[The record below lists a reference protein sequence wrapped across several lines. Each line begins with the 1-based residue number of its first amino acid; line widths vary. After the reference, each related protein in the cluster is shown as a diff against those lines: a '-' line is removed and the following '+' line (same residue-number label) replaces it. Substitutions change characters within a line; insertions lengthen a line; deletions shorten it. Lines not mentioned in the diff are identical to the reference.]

1 MWRDDANL
9 LDILQSA
16 REIRELIRGI
26 TQEEFD
32 NSRLMQHAMIRL
44 IQIIGEA
51 ARKISDDYKK
61 QHPEIPWHE
70 IIGMRHR
77 LVHDYFNIN
86 LDIVWEVINER
97 IVELIEFIEPLVPP
111 DSSKEN

>member
-26 TQEEFD
+26 TREEFD
-32 NSRLMQHAMIRL
+32 NSRLVQHAMIRL

-70 IIGMRHR
+70 IIGF
-77 LVHDYFNIN
+77 DFN
-86 LDIVWEVINER
+86 
-97 IVELIEFIEPLVPP
+97 
-111 DSSKEN
+111 